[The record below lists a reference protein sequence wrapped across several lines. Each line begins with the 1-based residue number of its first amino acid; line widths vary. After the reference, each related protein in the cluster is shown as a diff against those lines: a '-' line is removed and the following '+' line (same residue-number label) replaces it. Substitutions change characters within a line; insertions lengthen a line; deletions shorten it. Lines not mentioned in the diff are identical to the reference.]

1 MKKTTAH
8 TCLLNIVKLFIASIS
23 CLSVYCW
30 AGPMGDFGESAGRY
44 VGSCTGSEFVK
55 VKYCPQLRVIP
66 TEQCMQSV
74 SQIMIQRYRTDFSH
88 LMQTNLNEER
98 NGVISDIDAVYLKL
112 LEKNNGNRSFACT
125 NFQDAISKMQY
136 SDIEKM
142 KMIVKYIK

>member
-1 MKKTTAH
+1 
-8 TCLLNIVKLFIASIS
+8 
-23 CLSVYCW
+23 
-30 AGPMGDFGESAGRY
+30 
-44 VGSCTGSEFVK
+44 
-55 VKYCPQLRVIP
+55 
-66 TEQCMQSV
+66 MQSV